1 MKNCTKNKETNV
13 LPLGGMYKRIL
24 LQHSTKKFFSNFI
37 RPFLVNKGSLNSSE
51 IMLRKGKKIITDTK
65 EIVQVLNGHYI
76 NIAERSCWEKPPRV
90 AKQSYFTH
98 DTKIVRHYEDHPSV
112 THIKKNVKTPQKLYL
127 FFVNNI

>member
-1 MKNCTKNKETNV
+1 MKNCIKNKETNV

-76 NIAERSCWEKPPRV
+76 NIAERSCWEKLYKTFSCKMTLKSFV
-90 AKQSYFTH
+90 IM
-98 DTKIVRHYEDHPSV
+98 KIIPV
-112 THIKKNVKTPQKLYL
+112 
-127 FFVNNI
+127 